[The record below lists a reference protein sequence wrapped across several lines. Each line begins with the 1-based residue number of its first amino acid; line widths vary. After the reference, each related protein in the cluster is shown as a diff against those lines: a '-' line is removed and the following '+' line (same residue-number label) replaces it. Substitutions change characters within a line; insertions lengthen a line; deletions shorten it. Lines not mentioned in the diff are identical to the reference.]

1 LSQAREQESM
11 KVMVVISLLLA
22 AGLIFGA
29 GVMVG
34 VNLAREEKPAEKKEP
49 SRPPAEEPPQQMVF
63 PEVLEGQKAPEQL
76 RVKPLPVVEEPS
88 LERPAPVKKPAPP
101 PTVSQKP
108 VTDDE
113 KPPQQAV
120 SQTPVEK
127 AAGSSWSLQ
136 VAAYRESEP
145 AEKLAGK
152 LRAAGY
158 QNVEVVKSEVAG
170 KGTYYRVRLGRYAER
185 EATEAD
191 RQRLAREMALDA
203 LAVKRE

>member
-11 KVMVVISLLLA
+11 KVMVFISLLLA

-34 VNLAREEKPAEKKEP
+34 VNLAKEEKPAEKKES

-76 RVKPLPVVEEPS
+76 KVKPAPVVEEPS
-88 LERPAPVKKPAPP
+88 LERPPPAKKPPAPP
-101 PTVSQKP
+101 AVAQKP
-108 VTDDE
+108 AAGEE
-113 KPPQQAV
+113 KPPQQAP
-120 SQTPVEK
+120 TPPTGEK
-127 AAGSSWSLQ
+127 TGALPWSLQ

-170 KGTYYRVRLGRYAER
+170 KGTYYRVRLGRYPER
-185 EATEAD
+185 EASEAD

-203 LAVKRE
+203 LPVRRE